1 MRIIGVSM
9 VRNEADVIECFVR
22 HHCRLLDHLVVVD
35 HDSSDRTREILA
47 ALHAEGL
54 PLQLAQTHALANR
67 QAQVLTTALR
77 AAVREHGA
85 DYAFALDA
93 DEFLRTDRTGLETA
107 LRALPPDG
115 VGSLRWLT
123 YLPGDDDEPHP
134 LVRLRWRVPD
144 EADHYVKVA
153 LGAALAARDGW
164 VLAPGNHDVF
174 VGAAGQLTRVNARP
188 LPDLRL
194 AHLPFRTVEQL
205 IVKVVQGWLGTRLQE
220 GQRAATGAIN
230 AHWRRLFEHYLAGGR
245 FAQDDLRR
253 MALTTYI
260 GPAGEHDLL
269 QRLLED
275 PLPAP
280 ALRYTTGEPPDAAR
294 TLAHWANRLVDQL
307 ASARTA
313 RNQDQMRANA

>member
-9 VRNEADVIECFVR
+9 VRNEADVIESFVR
-22 HHCRLLDHLVVVD
+22 HHCRLFDQLVVVD
-35 HDSSDRTREILA
+35 HDSSDRTRAILA
-47 ALHAEGL
+47 ALQAEGL
-54 PLQLAQTHALANR
+54 PLQLAQTQALANR
-67 QAQVLTTALR
+67 QALVLTTALR

-93 DEFLRTDRTGLETA
+93 DEFLRTDRPGLEAA
-107 LRALPPDG
+107 LGVLPPDG

-144 EADHYVKVA
+144 EVDHYVKVV
-153 LGAALAARDGW
+153 LGGALAARDGW
-164 VLAPGNHDVF
+164 VLAPGNHAVLA
-174 VGAAGQLTRVNARP
+174 GAAGQITRVDARP
-188 LPDLRL
+188 LPGLRL

-220 GQRAATGAIN
+220 GHRAATGAIN
-230 AHWRRLFEHYLAGGR
+230 AHWRRLFDHYLAGGR
-245 FAQDDLRR
+245 FARHDLRR

-260 GPAGEHDLL
+260 GPTSDRELL
-269 QRLLED
+269 QRLRED

-280 ALRYTTGEPPDAAR
+280 ALRYTTDEPPDAAR
-294 TLAHWANRLVDQL
+294 ALAHWANRLVDQM
-307 ASARTA
+307 ATA
-313 RNQDQMRANA
+313 GATRGADQMRANA